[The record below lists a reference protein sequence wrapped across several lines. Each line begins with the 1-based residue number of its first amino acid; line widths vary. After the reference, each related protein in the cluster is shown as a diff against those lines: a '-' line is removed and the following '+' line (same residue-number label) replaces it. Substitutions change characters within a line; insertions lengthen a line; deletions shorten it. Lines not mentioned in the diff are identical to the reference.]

1 MLIKATLVWKATSL
15 TGFEQFYI
23 AGLVK
28 DATSEDWKIVIPWF
42 EDGESSSAPLER
54 AILVA

>member
-1 MLIKATLVWKATSL
+1 VLIKATLVWKATSL

-28 DATSEDWKIVIPWF
+28 DATSEDWKMSHLVLKM
-42 EDGESSSAPLER
+42 ESQVMHHLREPS
-54 AILVA
+54 